1 MTDKGKVY
9 FVGAG
14 PGDLE
19 LLTIKAGRLI
29 ESADVIIYTDSL
41 VNPGIEKM
49 AHEGAKIYRSSTMAL
64 EEIVGLMVGAVEE
77 GKLVVRL
84 HTGDPALFSAV
95 HEQRAL
101 LEEKGIDYEIVPG
114 VSSVF
119 AAAATLKAELTLP
132 GISQTVIL
140 TRLEGRTPMPPKEK
154 IADLARHQTTIV
166 LFLSTPQL
174 SVVVNELIEGG
185 YPPETPVAIVAR
197 ASWEQE
203 MVIRGTLA
211 DIENKVKGEN
221 IDNPSLVLVGKA
233 LDPMIHKSGIAQRS
247 RLYDKSFAHGRRPAR
262 KM

>member
-1 MTDKGKVY
+1 MTEKGKVY

-49 AHEGAKIYRSSTMAL
+49 AREGAKIYRSSTMAL
-64 EEIVGLMVGAVEE
+64 EEIVSVMVGAVEE
-77 GKLVVRL
+77 GKLVIRL

-140 TRLEGRTPMPPKEK
+140 TRLEG
-154 IADLARHQTTIV
+154 
-166 LFLSTPQL
+166 
-174 SVVVNELIEGG
+174 
-185 YPPETPVAIVAR
+185 
-197 ASWEQE
+197 
-203 MVIRGTLA
+203 
-211 DIENKVKGEN
+211 
-221 IDNPSLVLVGKA
+221 
-233 LDPMIHKSGIAQRS
+233 
-247 RLYDKSFAHGRRPAR
+247 
-262 KM
+262 